1 VEKDGQSFKITKPQ
15 LETPE
20 QIYAG
25 KNNGCRRYI
34 ASRDY
39 CLLLLLLVFARGMDF
54 LSTWIAKRRNLV
66 LEGNPLAK
74 KLGWKWAW
82 RSTFVLCGA
91 LRRGPLSAIV
101 VATASVLCRANFSV
115 RVAHAF
121 ARRGNLPPVH
131 VERVQE
137 TRITVYLL
145 CLAGNTLLTA
155 GVGAALIYFSHL
167 RLAPFAIGMGMVAYA
182 VAWRSYTLLA
192 IWRIRHA
199 AKKLAA
205 RQNSCA
211 NDKSLTVD
219 LWFVLKYAH
228 SDKIISPCTH
238 DNRMNFETGRAGQR
252 DPITRRLLAD
262 IETPLSAYRKIRG
275 QANRSS
281 LNPSKRRASRS
292 LLVRR
297 LQSARGHQA
306 TGNRRRSHREWQGRG
321 EI

>member
-1 VEKDGQSFKITKPQ
+1 MDAAVTF
-15 LETPE
+15 
-20 QIYAG
+20 
-25 KNNGCRRYI
+25 

-54 LSTWIAKRRNLV
+54 LSTWIATPNLV

-74 KLGWKWAW
+74 KLGWKWGVALNV
-82 RSTFVLCGA
+82 VLCGA
-91 LRRGPLSAIV
+91 LAAWPLSAIV
-101 VATASVLCRANFSV
+101 VATASVLVAARNFQSAWLMHSLGEEIY
-115 RVAHAF
+115 RQW
-121 ARRGNLPPVH
+121 H

-182 VAWRSYTLLA
+182 VAVAFYTLLA

-219 LWFVLKYAH
+219 PWVRVENRAP
-228 SDKIISPCTH
+228 DKII
-238 DNRMNFETGRAGQR
+238 
-252 DPITRRLLAD
+252 
-262 IETPLSAYRKIRG
+262 
-275 QANRSS
+275 
-281 LNPSKRRASRS
+281 
-292 LLVRR
+292 
-297 LQSARGHQA
+297 
-306 TGNRRRSHREWQGRG
+306 
-321 EI
+321 